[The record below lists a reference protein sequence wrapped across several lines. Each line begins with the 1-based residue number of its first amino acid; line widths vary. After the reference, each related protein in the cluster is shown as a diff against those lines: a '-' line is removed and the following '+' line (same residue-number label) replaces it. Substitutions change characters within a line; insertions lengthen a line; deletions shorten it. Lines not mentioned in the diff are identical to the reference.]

1 MKRPLE
7 RLAIAMMLAGI
18 VFLCQPLL
26 FVLYQWGF
34 QITLAGTVLFI
45 VVSHMK

>member
-1 MKRPLE
+1 MKQPLE
-7 RLAIAMMLAGI
+7 RIAMAMMLAGI

-34 QITLAGTVLFI
+34 QVTLAGTILFI

>member
-1 MKRPLE
+1 MKQPLE
-7 RLAIAMMLAGI
+7 RLAIAMMVGGI
-18 VFLCQPLL
+18 VFLCQPLF

>member
-7 RLAIAMMLAGI
+7 RLAITMMIAGI
-18 VFLCQPLL
+18 LFLCQPLL

-34 QITLAGTVLFI
+34 QVTLAGTILFI
-45 VVSHMK
+45 VVSHLK

>member
-7 RLAIAMMLAGI
+7 RLAIAMMVAGI
-18 VFLCQPLL
+18 LFLCQPLL

-34 QITLAGTVLFI
+34 QVALAGTILLI
-45 VVSHMK
+45 VVSHLK